1 MKVKILRNT
10 FCSGELVE
18 EGKVYDLPDQEA
30 GILIRLRKAEEAP
43 AVVEKAAK

>member
-1 MKVKILRNT
+1 MKVKILRTT

-18 EGKVYDLPDQEA
+18 EGKIYDLPDEQA

-43 AVVEKAAK
+43 VAAEKTAK